1 MSLSVLVRSSVSIP
15 HHKALH
21 LSSLTQIVHWRY
33 YKTDLAP
40 EFWQLVESLEEM
52 AKRWVGPILKEK
64 HKHSLAGKYS
74 AQLRALHKKCEEHPD
89 FSLDVLGYSTDGF
102 PSADTEASPGHG
114 TPQVQDSTLSK
125 PQETQPVHQ
134 QQHLDSTINNVPT
147 TMPMGQLNS
156 LIQAS
161 PTNQNTEQHSP
172 DELSAI
178 STVLMDQGFMQLDR
192 VISFD
197 DMLFSAQ
204 TANDQGGAFQ
214 VDNWT
219 LG

>member
-1 MSLSVLVRSSVSIP
+1 M
-15 HHKALH
+15 
-21 LSSLTQIVHWRY
+21 HWRY

-64 HKHSLAGKYS
+64 HRNSLAGKYS
-74 AQLRALHKKCEEHPD
+74 AQLRALHKKCEEQPD

-102 PSADTEASPGHG
+102 PSVNTEADSGHEA
-114 TPQVQDSTLSK
+114 TQDRDSILSK
-125 PQETQPVHQ
+125 PQEIQSAPQP
-134 QQHLDSTINNVPT
+134 QHLDSTINNVPT

-204 TANDQGGAFQ
+204 TANDQGGTYQ

-219 LG
+219 MG